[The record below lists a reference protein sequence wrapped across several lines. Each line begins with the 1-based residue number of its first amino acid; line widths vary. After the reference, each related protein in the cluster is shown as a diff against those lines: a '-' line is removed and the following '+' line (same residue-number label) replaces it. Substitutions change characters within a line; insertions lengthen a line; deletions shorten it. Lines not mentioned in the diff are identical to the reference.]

1 MTERASPADVLISPV
16 EAKGR
21 IDRGEAIVLDLIGE
35 DSWARLDTA
44 PKNALRIPPT
54 EFRARLPGLPKER
67 ELLSLC
73 T

>member
-1 MTERASPADVLISPV
+1 MPERATPADVLISPT
-16 EAKGR
+16 EAKRR
-21 IDRGEAIVLDLIGE
+21 IGRGEAIVLDLIGDE
-35 DSWARLDTA
+35 SWAALTAA
-44 PKNALRIPPT
+44 PKNALRIPPS

>member
-1 MTERASPADVLISPV
+1 MPERATPADVLISPS
-16 EAKGR
+16 EARAR
-21 IDRGEAIVLDLIGE
+21 IERGEAIVLDLIGDE
-35 DSWARLDTA
+35 SWAGLGSA

-54 EFRARLPGLPKER
+54 EFRARLHGLPKER

>member
-1 MTERASPADVLISPV
+1 MPERATPADVLISPT
-16 EAKGR
+16 EAKAR
-21 IDRGEAIVLDLIGE
+21 IERGEAIVLDLIGDE
-35 DSWARLDTA
+35 SWAGLGSA
-44 PKNALRIPPT
+44 PKNALRIPPS

>member
-1 MTERASPADVLISPV
+1 MPERATPADVLISPT
-16 EAKGR
+16 EAKARIGR
-21 IDRGEAIVLDLIGE
+21 DEAIVLDLIGDE
-35 DSWARLDTA
+35 SWAALASA
-44 PKNALRIPPT
+44 PKNALRIRPS